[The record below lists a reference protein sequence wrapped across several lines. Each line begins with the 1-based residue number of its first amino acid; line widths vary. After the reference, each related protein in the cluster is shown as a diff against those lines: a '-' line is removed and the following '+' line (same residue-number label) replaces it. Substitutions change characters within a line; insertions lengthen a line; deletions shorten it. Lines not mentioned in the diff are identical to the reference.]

1 MRYLY
6 YIHNKL
12 FINTSKDYTTNTEAK
27 IAMHP
32 FSENSPLLAQN
43 RSDIVVFPSW
53 GKSQKQIPYQRQ
65 QSYKYLFWEER

>member
-1 MRYLY
+1 
-6 YIHNKL
+6 
-12 FINTSKDYTTNTEAK
+12 
-27 IAMHP
+27 MHP
-32 FSENSPLLAQN
+32 FSENSPILAQN